1 MIDLRNYHF
10 GAITMQSP
18 AHATIQRTIATL
30 ADAYLPGKERTLQLA
45 FVALLAGGH
54 LLLEDIPG
62 QGKTTLAVALAAAL
76 GLSFGRVQCTS
87 DLLPGDITGM
97 SIYDREEQRFTLHPG
112 PIFNHVVLVDE
123 LNRAMPKTQSA
134 LLEAMEE
141 RRVTIDGITHDLPDP
156 FLVIATQN
164 PLEQVGTYPLPE
176 SQLDRFLV
184 RTDIGYPSPELEQAI
199 FRQGSNRAAV
209 RSIIPLIT
217 RGDIMAARQSCAQVF
232 LAEQV
237 TAYLHAL
244 ITATRNH
251 PMLLAG
257 VSTRGG
263 ICLADAARVWAYLD
277 QRDYVAPSDIQQMV
291 VPVCA
296 HRLVVRPEY
305 AAIDREELLRGLI
318 ADIPAPR

>member
-1 MIDLRNYHF
+1 MPS
-10 GAITMQSP
+10 A
-18 AHATIQRTIATL
+18 AHAIIQQTIATL
-30 ADAYLPGKERTLQLA
+30 ADTYLPGKDRTLRLA
-45 FVALLAGGH
+45 FAALLAGGH

-97 SIYDREEQRFTLHPG
+97 AVYDRDEQRFTLHPG
-112 PIFNHVVLVDE
+112 PIFNHLVLVDE

-176 SQLDRFLV
+176 SQLDRFLIC
-184 RTDIGYPSPELEQAI
+184 TGIGYPAPELEQAI

-209 RSIIPLIT
+209 RSIPPLIS
-217 RGDIMAARQSCAQVF
+217 RSDILAARQACAR
-232 LAEQV
+232 V
-237 TAYLHAL
+237 TLTDTISGYLHAI
-244 ITATRNH
+244 ITATRHH
-251 PMLLAG
+251 PRLQAG

-263 ICLADAARVWAYLD
+263 ICLADAARAWAFLD
-277 QRDYVAPSDIQQMV
+277 RRDYVAPSDIQQLV

-305 AAIDREELLRGLI
+305 AAVNREELLRGLI
-318 ADIPAPR
+318 ADIPAPRS

>member
-1 MIDLRNYHF
+1 MLQPEH
-10 GAITMQSP
+10 AI
-18 AHATIQRTIATL
+18 IQRVITELSAT
-30 ADAYLPGKERTLQLA
+30 YLPGKERATTLA

-76 GLSFGRVQCTS
+76 GLSFGRIQCTS
-87 DLLPGDITGM
+87 DLMPGDITGI
-97 SIYDREEQRFTLHPG
+97 SIYDRDEQRFTLHPG

-141 RRVTIDGITHDLPDP
+141 RRVTIDGVTHELPEP

-176 SQLDRFLV
+176 SQLDRFLL
-184 RTDIGYPSPELEQAI
+184 RTDIGYPPPALEQAI
-199 FRQGSNRAAV
+199 ISQGSNREAIRRIAPMIS
-209 RSIIPLIT
+209 RTEIL
-217 RGDIMAARQSCAQVF
+217 AARQAAGRVR
-232 LAEQV
+232 LAENV
-237 TAYLHAL
+237 IGYLHA
-244 ITATRNH
+244 IVTATRNH

-263 ICLADAARVWAYLD
+263 ICLADAARAWAFLD
-277 QRDYVAPSDIQQMV
+277 RRDFVAPSDIQQV
-291 VPVCA
+291 VLPVCA
-296 HRLVVRPEY
+296 HRLVARPEY
-305 AAIDREELLRGLI
+305 AAIDREELLRGLLN
-318 ADIPAPR
+318 DIPTPKS

>member
-1 MIDLRNYHF
+1 MPHQEYAAIHR
-10 GAITMQSP
+10 AITELTQT
-18 AHATIQRTIATL
+18 H
-30 ADAYLPGKERTLQLA
+30 LPGKERPLRLA

-76 GLSFGRVQCTS
+76 GLSFGRIQCTS

-97 SIYDREEQRFTLHPG
+97 SIYDREEQRFTFHGG
-112 PIFNHVVLVDE
+112 PIFNQVVLVDE

-141 RRVTIDGITHDLPDP
+141 RRVTVDGITHDLPDP

-176 SQLDRFLV
+176 SQLDRFLLS
-184 RTDIGYPSPELEQAI
+184 TGIGYPPPELEQAI
-199 FRQGSNRAAV
+199 IRHGSNRDEV
-209 RSIIPLIT
+209 RRITPLIT
-217 RGDIMAARQSCAQVF
+217 RSEILAARQACRRVMM
-232 LAEQV
+232 AENV
-237 TAYLHAL
+237 TAYLHAI
-244 ITATRNH
+244 ITATRTH
-251 PMLLAG
+251 PHLLAG

-263 ICLADAARVWAYLD
+263 ICLADGARAWAFLD
-277 QRDYVAPSDIQQMV
+277 RRDYVAPSDIQAV
-291 VPVCA
+291 AAAICA

-305 AAIDREELLRGLI
+305 AATDREELLRRLI
-318 ADIPAPR
+318 DDIPVPRS